1 MKNKIEMKKWLLYS
15 FAVTFTFY
23 CAGNIILW
31 FPWSINANLVIAM
44 MLSVMPLFWAFG
56 MYLCLI
62 RYNGENLLTGCALT
76 ALIMVVGSVILDF
89 LFFGLIREA
98 WNDLYKLTT
107 FYGYGFLA
115 VLPFIEFFL
124 FKKMI
129 LRKNRNILA
138 KDFIPLGIVSL
149 VSIIIQTIILINL

>member
-1 MKNKIEMKKWLLYS
+1 MKKWLLYS
-15 FAVTFTFY
+15 FAVAFTFY

-31 FPWSINANLVIAM
+31 FPWSNNANLGIAM
-44 MLSVMPLFWAFG
+44 MLSVMPLLWAFG

-62 RYNGENLLTGCALT
+62 HYNGKSLLIGCVLT
-76 ALIMVVGSVILDF
+76 ALIMIVSSVILDF
-89 LFFGLIREA
+89 IFFGLIREA
-98 WNDLYKLTT
+98 WNDLYKPTT

-124 FKKMI
+124 FKKII
-129 LRKNRNILA
+129 LRKKRNILN

-149 VSIIIQTIILINL
+149 VSIIIQTIILVNL